1 MLDHVARTIGYGCP
15 MPFITWVFRCSANL
29 LKLTDFRTNFWII
42 VTALTPLGFS
52 IRTMDSW
59 IGSPPNWYFSTVS
72 AFFFLSLGVN
82 AIVTALI
89 VYKIITVS
97 NNIRRL
103 RISTDQGSAPNGS
116 GQLNLSPLV
125 SILIESGL
133 ITFVAQLAQSIMYK
147 FVDFAFPLVGGF
159 VVILYVRLHVDF
171 FVDLVVIFSSTYYY
185 TGNFDVSCP
194 CACED
199 GRFLRC

>member
-1 MLDHVARTIGYGCP
+1 M
-15 MPFITWVFRCSANL
+15 
-29 LKLTDFRTNFWII
+29 
-42 VTALTPLGFS
+42 VT
-52 IRTMDSW
+52 
-59 IGSPPNWYFSTVS
+59 

-97 NNIRRL
+97 NIL
-103 RISTDQGSAPNGS
+103 RFHISTVQGSAANGS
-116 GQLNLSPLV
+116 GQLHLSPLI

-133 ITFVAQLAQSIMYK
+133 ITFVGQLAQSIMYK
-147 FVDFAFPLVGGF
+147 YDSSAFPMVGGC

-171 FVDLVVIFSSTYYY
+171 LVDFVVIFSSTYYY

-194 CACED
+194 CVCGEGQSLQHIKDGESSKFGAPHTATSNNIYVED
-199 GRFLRC
+199 ESEFCHRHCRRWSTGTWRPFREEAHVQLIHF